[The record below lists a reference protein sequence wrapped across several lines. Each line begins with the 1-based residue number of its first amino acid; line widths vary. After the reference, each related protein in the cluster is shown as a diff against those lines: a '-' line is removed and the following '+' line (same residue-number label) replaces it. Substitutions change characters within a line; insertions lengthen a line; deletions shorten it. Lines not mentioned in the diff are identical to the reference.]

1 MVPPHMT
8 ALRRRRG
15 ARATLL
21 AILAVMVG
29 FAGNRTSSAAE
40 VPAADGAS
48 PVAAMIAEALQNNP
62 ELAAATAEAE
72 AAHNRIAPA
81 GALDDPMLEAGVVSV
96 PVDSLSLSQDDM
108 TMKMLGLEQRL
119 PFPGKRGLRRAVAAS
134 EADSLGL
141 TADEVAN
148 RVVRDVRTTYEELAA
163 NQESQRLIDR
173 TRSALEQ
180 LVSTTRSRFDV
191 GLVSQS
197 DVLEAQTELGV
208 LTTEQQQ
215 LIRDERILQSTLRRL
230 LGRTSGSSPVTAP
243 ARQLAAAKAT
253 ETGAADALA
262 NRPQLQALRAQIARQ
277 EQSVALAEREYY
289 PDFDVSLQ
297 YNQRDRAPDGMPR
310 DDMINLTVSVNLP
323 LWRKG
328 KLEPR
333 VAEARSMRNRAQK
346 MLAQG
351 ELETQAM
358 LDEQAATAAQW
369 RATAQTYRDSLVP
382 QAQAAVESALAAYRV
397 GKVDFATLR
406 QAQMRVYD
414 LSRRYVDAI
423 ASHNKALVEI
433 DLVSGR
439 RLADE
444 IE

>member
-1 MVPPHMT
+1 MT
-8 ALRRRRG
+8 ALCRREIFSVGLLVLTLFLGEARTAWG
-15 ARATLL
+15 ADIA
-21 AILAVMVG
+21 
-29 FAGNRTSSAAE
+29 AAE
-40 VPAADGAS
+40 SES
-48 PVAAMIAEALQNNP
+48 PVTALVAEALRSNP

-81 GALDDPMLEAGVVSV
+81 GALDDPMFEAGVVSV
-96 PVDSLSLSQDDM
+96 PVDSLSLNEDDM

-134 EADSLGL
+134 EAESLGL

-148 RVVRDVRTTYEELAA
+148 RVARDVRMTYEELAA

-173 TRSALEQ
+173 TQSALEQ

-191 GLVSQS
+191 GMVPQS

-230 LGRTSGSSPVTAP
+230 LGRTSGSPPVTAP
-243 ARQLAAAKAT
+243 ARPLAAAKAT
-253 ETGAADALA
+253 EKGAADALA
-262 NRPQLQALRAQIARQ
+262 NRPQLQSLRAQIARE

-310 DDMINLTVSVNLP
+310 DDMINLTVAVNLP

-333 VAEARSMRNRAQK
+333 VAEARSMRTRAQK

-369 RATAQTYRDSLVP
+369 RATAQTYRDSLIP

-397 GKVDFATLR
+397 GKVDFATLL
-406 QAQMRVYD
+406 QAQMRIYD

-423 ASHNKALVEI
+423 AAHNKALAEI

-439 RLADE
+439 RVADG